1 MGHKGQVHVITGSEL
16 EPTSVSVF
24 WLLDGEAALRACRC
38 CALCVLPGLLTRVFR
53 CLRPPVLQAF
63 AFGKALALVL
73 KGWLLLAAR
82 GSALA
87 LFFTK

>member
-16 EPTSVSVF
+16 EPTSVSL
-24 WLLDGEAALRACRC
+24 LLDGEAALRACRC

-73 KGWLLLAAR
+73 KDWLLLAAR

-87 LFFTK
+87 LVFAE